1 MSIEEWHA
9 LESSEALKQL
19 DTSKSGLS
27 STEANNRLKEYG
39 PNQLATGKKT
49 SPVTIFLSQFKSIL
63 ILILLAASIV
73 SFATGHQFDA
83 SIILIIVVI
92 SATLGFVQEYRAE
105 KALEALTKMLVPT
118 ASVLRDGKEVQLPTK
133 DLVPG
138 DILVLKEGDRV
149 AADARLIEVNNLQ
162 VNEAPLTGESIPV
175 EKTTEKVA
183 KDAAIL
189 DKTDMVF
196 SGTAVTC
203 GKAKA
208 LVVMT
213 AMNTEFG
220 KIARQVS
227 AVEKKE
233 TPLEKR
239 TKEVGK
245 LLGIAALA
253 VSITVILLGVA
264 RGLDLL
270 DMFLFGIAL
279 AVAAVPE
286 ALPAIVTGSLAI
298 GMYKMAKRNALVRK
312 MPAVETL
319 GSTTVIC
326 TDKTGTLTKGE
337 MTVRKVYA
345 AGTTI
350 DVSGVGYS
358 PQGTFDSK
366 NETTMETK
374 CFSLLMKGAVLCNDS
389 DVLLDGD
396 KWIVKGDPTEGAL
409 VVAALKAGVQKEE
422 VRTIYPRINEFPF
435 SSDRKRMTTIHSV
448 PEQLEGSKI
457 IFMKGA
463 PDIMLRYCTRIC
475 EGNATAELTEQK
487 LKAVISENEQMASV
501 GLRVLGIAYKE
512 MSGELMSCKEASA
525 ENELVFL
532 GLIGMMD
539 PPRKEAMQAV
549 KLCRQI
555 GIKPVMITGDHKL
568 TALAVAKELGIYHEG
583 DEVLTGEDLER
594 LSQEE
599 FEAKVRNVTVYA
611 RVSPLHKLKIVEAW
625 KKKGEVVAMTGDG
638 VNDAPALKKSDIGVA
653 MGITGTEVTK
663 ESADLV
669 LADDNFATIVKAVE
683 LGRETYDNIKKYLTY
698 LLQANLVEIVI
709 LSFAVLA
716 GFPLPLLPVHILYIN
731 LATDGLPA
739 IALGLSPP
747 EPDVMKR
754 PPRNPK
760 ETIFTKDVKVFL
772 IRAILVETP
781 LLLWVFISSLP
792 LGIEVA
798 QTRLFL
804 VLISFELVLA
814 LSCRSLKYT
823 IIRAR
828 PHKLLIGTIFWEIAL
843 ILLIVNV
850 PFLRE
855 SFSLAPVGIDELL
868 LMVGLSSLVLLTIEV
883 TKRILHYR
891 DPKIEEM
898 PKTTATL
905 GGQASEAEGP
915 YSKMSWSM
923 GRNRREVKESQGR

>member
-1 MSIEEWHA
+1 MSSEESWHA
-9 LESSEALKQL
+9 IEAQEALNKL
-19 DTSKSGLS
+19 KSEKTGLS
-27 STEANNRLKEYG
+27 STEAAERLKKYG
-39 PNQLATGKKT
+39 PNQLAAGEKT
-49 SPVTIFLSQFKSIL
+49 SPLKIFLGQFKSIL
-63 ILILLAASIV
+63 ILILIAAAIV

-92 SATLGFVQEYRAE
+92 SASLGFVQEYRAE

-118 ASVLRDGKEVQLPTK
+118 ASVLRDGKEMQVASK
-133 DLVPG
+133 DIVPG
-138 DILVLKEGDRV
+138 DILVLKEGDKI
-149 AADARLIEVNNLQ
+149 AADARLIETYNLH
-162 VNEAPLTGESIPV
+162 VNEAPLTGESVPV
-175 EKTTEKVA
+175 EKSTEKVA

-189 DKTDMVF
+189 DKEDMVF
-196 SGTAVTC
+196 SGTAVTS

-220 KIARQVS
+220 KIAKQVS

-239 TKEVGK
+239 TKEIGK
-245 LLGIAALA
+245 WLGLAALA
-253 VSITVILLGVA
+253 VSITVIVLGVA
-264 RGLDLL
+264 RGLPLL

-279 AVAAVPE
+279 SVAAVPE

-337 MTVRKVYA
+337 MTVRKVYM
-345 AGTTI
+345 AGTII

-358 PQGTFDSK
+358 PKGEFDEK
-366 NETTMETK
+366 NKAITETE
-374 CFSLLMKGAVLCNDS
+374 CFSLLMKGAVLCNDANVVQE
-389 DVLLDGD
+389 DD
-396 KWIVKGDPTEGAL
+396 KWVVKGDPTEGAL
-409 VVAALKAGVQKEE
+409 VVAALKAGVQIEE
-422 VRTIYPRINEFPF
+422 LRRAYPRIDEFPF
-435 SSDRKRMTTIHSV
+435 SSDRKRMTTVRSS
-448 PEQLEGSKI
+448 QLQTDSKKL

-463 PDIMLRYCTRIC
+463 PEIILRYCSRIC
-475 EGNATAELTEQK
+475 ADTKTEQLTEQR
-487 LKAVISENEQMASV
+487 LKAVLAVNEEMASG
-501 GLRVLGIAYKE
+501 GLRILGIAYKE
-512 MSGELMSCKEASA
+512 MLGDLITCKEEAA
-525 ENELVFL
+525 ESELVFL

-539 PPRKEAMQAV
+539 PPRKEAMEAV
-549 KLCRQI
+549 KLCRKI
-555 GIKPVMITGDHKL
+555 GIKTVMITGDHKL

-583 DEVLTGEDLER
+583 DQVLTGEELER
-594 LSQEE
+594 ISQEE

-638 VNDAPALKKSDIGVA
+638 VNDAPALKKSDIGIA

-669 LADDNFATIVKAVE
+669 LADDNFATIIRAVE
-683 LGRETYDNIKKYLTY
+683 LGRLTYDNIKKYLTY
-698 LLQANLVEIVI
+698 LLQANLVEIVV

-716 GFPLPLLPVHILYIN
+716 GYPLPLLPVHILYIN

-772 IRAILVETP
+772 IRAVLIETP

-792 LGIEVA
+792 LGLQVA

-804 VLISFELVLA
+804 VLIFFELVLA

-828 PHKLLIGTIFWEIAL
+828 PHKLLVGTILWEIAL
-843 ILLIVNV
+843 ILLIINV

-855 SFSLAPVGIDELL
+855 SFNLAPVGIDEVLL
-868 LMVGLSSLVLLTIEV
+868 IAGLSAIVLVTIEV

-891 DPKIEEM
+891 DAKYEVDFPELSSVTDNIALNTEEYGL
-898 PKTTATL
+898 K
-905 GGQASEAEGP
+905 
-915 YSKMSWSM
+915 
-923 GRNRREVKESQGR
+923 R

>member
-1 MSIEEWHA
+1 MSSEESWHSIEA
-9 LESSEALKQL
+9 NEALNKL
-19 DTSKSGLS
+19 RSEKTGLS
-27 STEANNRLKEYG
+27 STEAAERLKKYG
-39 PNQLATGKKT
+39 PNQLAAGEKT
-49 SPVTIFLSQFKSIL
+49 SPLKIFLGQFKSIL
-63 ILILLAASIV
+63 ILILIAAAIV

-92 SATLGFVQEYRAE
+92 SASLGFVQEYRAE

-118 ASVLRDGKEVQLPTK
+118 ASVLRDGKEVQIASK
-133 DLVPG
+133 DIVPG
-138 DILVLKEGDRV
+138 DILVLKEGDKI
-149 AADARLIEVNNLQ
+149 AADARLIETYNLH
-162 VNEAPLTGESIPV
+162 VNEAPLTGESVPV
-175 EKTTEKVA
+175 EKSTEKVA

-189 DKTDMVF
+189 DKEDMVF

-220 KIARQVS
+220 KIAKQVS

-239 TKEVGK
+239 TKEIGK
-245 LLGIAALA
+245 WLGLAALA
-253 VSITVILLGVA
+253 VSITVIVLGVA
-264 RGLDLL
+264 RGLPLL

-279 AVAAVPE
+279 SVAAVPE

-337 MTVRKVYA
+337 MTVRKVYT

-358 PQGTFDSK
+358 PQGAFDEK
-366 NETTMETK
+366 NKATTETE
-374 CFSLLMKGAVLCNDS
+374 CFSLLMKGAVLCNDA
-389 DVLLDGD
+389 DVVQEDD
-396 KWIVKGDPTEGAL
+396 RWVIKGDPTEGAL
-409 VVAALKAGVQKEE
+409 VVAALKAGVQTEQL
-422 VRTIYPRINEFPF
+422 RNAYLRINEFPF
-435 SSDRKRMTTIHSV
+435 SSDRKRMTTIHSS
-448 PEQLEGSKI
+448 QLETESKKL
-457 IFMKGA
+457 IFIKGA
-463 PDIMLRYCTRIC
+463 PEIILRYCTRIC
-475 EGNATAELTEQK
+475 ADAKTDELTEQR
-487 LKAVISENEQMASV
+487 LKVVLAVNEEMASA
-501 GLRVLGIAYKE
+501 GLRILGIAYKE
-512 MSGELMSCKEASA
+512 MSSDLINCKEETA
-525 ENELVFL
+525 ESELVFL

-539 PPRKEAMQAV
+539 PPRKEAMEAV

-555 GIKPVMITGDHKL
+555 GIKTVMITGDHKL

-583 DEVLTGEDLER
+583 DQVLTGEDLDRISE
-594 LSQEE
+594 EE

-611 RVSPLHKLKIVEAW
+611 RVSPLHKLKIVQAW

-698 LLQANLVEIVI
+698 LLQANLVEIVV

-716 GFPLPLLPVHILYIN
+716 GYPLPLLPVHILYIN

-772 IRAILVETP
+772 IRAVLIETP

-792 LGIEVA
+792 LGPRNRSDKA
-798 QTRLFL
+798 
-804 VLISFELVLA
+804 VLS
-814 LSCRSLKYT
+814 
-823 IIRAR
+823 
-828 PHKLLIGTIFWEIAL
+828 
-843 ILLIVNV
+843 
-850 PFLRE
+850 
-855 SFSLAPVGIDELL
+855 
-868 LMVGLSSLVLLTIEV
+868 VGLL
-883 TKRILHYR
+883 
-891 DPKIEEM
+891 
-898 PKTTATL
+898 
-905 GGQASEAEGP
+905 
-915 YSKMSWSM
+915 
-923 GRNRREVKESQGR
+923 